1 MSDNWKT
8 DREKLYGWLT
18 EAEGEFPIKEIMR
31 DLEYTDIQSLVN
43 DFNSLTHKLKRNGKN
58 FLIRPSECLAC
69 GYVVK
74 LNSGKLRIPSKC
86 PNCHEERLDLP
97 MIKIEN
103 KI

>member
-1 MSDNWKT
+1 MKT
-8 DREKLYGWLT
+8 NRERLYGWLT
-18 EAEGEFPIKEIMR
+18 KAEGVFRIKEIMK

-43 DFNSLTHKLKRNGKN
+43 DFNSLAHKLKRKN

-69 GYVVK
+69 GYIVK

-86 PNCHEERLDLP
+86 PSCHEERLDLP